1 MTQQLTK
8 KEDLQ
13 SAVYGLSR
21 LVAGFKDWSEV
32 SSVPNEDKLQVLFK
46 QTAEEINNGAELA
59 EHTSLLRKLRAY
71 SQLLQLQRFCFKEID
86 WEGD

>member
-21 LVAGFKDWSEV
+21 MVAGFKDWSEV

-46 QTAEEINNGAELA
+46 QTAEEINNGGELA